1 MKPGI
6 LLFLLLFYSV
16 TEAAARADTIKVNKV
31 VGEKEEL
38 ILSILELA
46 LRKSGNT
53 RNLAQ
58 LDTEIPVGRLVEET
72 DAGRIDLMWA
82 GSSKVLDDKLN
93 AVRIPLLKGLLGHR
107 IFIIRQGDQ
116 ARFDS
121 VTSLSSLS
129 QFTAGMGHFWGS
141 TRVLKEAGLKVE
153 TSVKYQ
159 NLFHMLDGG
168 RFDYFPRAAHE
179 PWSEVKSRPE
189 LGLQVEKNLLLIYPY
204 AMYFYLRK
212 DSVQLHASILN
223 GLEQAIT
230 DGSFDSLFFA
240 NPMIKSAVEESH
252 FSHRVVMRIANPDMH
267 PDTPV
272 GRPELWLDIA
282 KL

>member
-1 MKPGI
+1 MKRAIVLVLLI
-6 LLFLLLFYSV
+6 LTSALASGV
-16 TEAAARADTIKVNKV
+16 QAGTVKVNKV
-31 VGEKEEL
+31 VGAKEQL
-38 ILSILELA
+38 ILSILQLA
-46 LRKSGNT
+46 LSQSSPET
-53 RNLAQ
+53 EILQ
-58 LDTEIPVGRLVEET
+58 METEIPVGRLVEET

-82 GSSKVLDDKLN
+82 GSSKSLDEKLS

-116 ARFDS
+116 VRFDA
-121 VTSLSSLS
+121 VTDLNDLSELA
-129 QFTAGMGHFWGS
+129 AGMGHFWGS
-141 TRVLKEAGLKVE
+141 TRVLKEAGLQVE

-179 PWSEVKSRPE
+179 PWSEVKAHPE
-189 LGLQVEKNLLLIYPY
+189 LGLAVEKKLLLVYPY

-212 DSVQLHASILN
+212 DSLELQGTILQ
-223 GLEQAIT
+223 GLERAISN
-230 DGSFDSLFFA
+230 GSFDALFYA

-252 FSHRVVMRIANPDMH
+252 FSQRVVMRIANPDMH

-272 GRPELWLDIA
+272 NRPELWLDIE